1 MLKRNQGITLIA
13 LVVTIIIL
21 LILAGVTINFVAGEN
36 GILKRATEAVEVMN
50 EAEAREKLEITLAQ
64 LKIDKYS
71 VEEYNKETY
80 INQEINKE
88 GMNIVENIVMVDGWK
103 FEIDRDKLQIVSS
116 LGQGSENKKIEIV
129 AKTVSNQT
137 FSKATITYTI
147 KFDGELKS
155 IQINGENVDIPLSV
169 NNEYIL
175 EKQVD
180 ENGTYTIYVI
190 DKKNGYQ
197 MAQAIVSELAE
208 DIEIKT
214 VEELVRFRDKVN
226 LGATYEG
233 KKVTLKNSLDLS
245 QLCNET
251 LGSWIPIGDNEKR
264 FEGNFEGERKYTAK
278 SVYE

>member
-1 MLKRNQGITLIA
+1 M
-13 LVVTIIIL
+13 
-21 LILAGVTINFVAGEN
+21 
-36 GILKRATEAVEVMN
+36 
-50 EAEAREKLEITLAQ
+50 
-64 LKIDKYS
+64 
-71 VEEYNKETY
+71 
-80 INQEINKE
+80 
-88 GMNIVENIVMVDGWK
+88 
-103 FEIDRDKLQIVSS
+103 
-116 LGQGSENKKIEIV
+116 

>member
-21 LILAGVTINFVAGEN
+21 LILAGVTISFVAGEN

>member
-1 MLKRNQGITLIA
+1 MKKRNQGITLIA

-21 LILAGVTINFVAGEN
+21 LILAGVTISFVAGEN